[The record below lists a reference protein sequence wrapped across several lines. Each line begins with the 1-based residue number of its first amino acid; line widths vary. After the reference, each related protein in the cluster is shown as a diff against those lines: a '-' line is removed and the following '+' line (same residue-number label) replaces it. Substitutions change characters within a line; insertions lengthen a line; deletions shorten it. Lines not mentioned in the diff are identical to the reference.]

1 MKDKTEKKL
10 DEINKK
16 LDLLVKYLQENFD
29 EINDKLE
36 NIEELGEIES
46 PGTIQ
51 GAIAEIKNIT
61 K

>member
-16 LDLLVKYLQENFD
+16 LDLLVKYLQDNFD
-29 EINDKLE
+29 QINDKLD
-36 NIEELGEIES
+36 ELEDMDFDQ
-46 PGTIQ
+46 PGTIE
-51 GAIAEIKNIT
+51 GAIREIKNIT

>member
-36 NIEELGEIES
+36 SIEEMGGFES

>member
-29 EINDKLE
+29 QINDKLD
-36 NIEELGEIES
+36 ELEDMDFDK
-46 PGTIQ
+46 PGTIE
-51 GAIAEIKNIT
+51 GAIREIKNIT

>member
-36 NIEELGEIES
+36 SIEEMGDFES